1 LTWTVEFQEQAI
13 EDLEQLD
20 KPVQR
25 RILRYFSE
33 RIENSNDPKQFGK
46 PLTGDKKGLWRYRI
60 GDYRAICVMGDH
72 KLIVLVLA
80 VGHRRKVYQ

>member
-1 LTWTVEFQEQAI
+1 MTWTVEFQEQAI